1 MMVIDEKWNISHFQ
15 FQLFLFWLHHLHN
28 HQLEEAAGQNPK
40 RNLIQMGHGRFRR
53 DWKSVIPSLIFSYGT
68 WTKLK
73 QNSHFGPIV
82 DFETDSLPFN
92 KDLMNFSPSLVIQ
105 RIQRLS
111 TCSESYHTTL
121 KEKLHF
127 FSPHLFIFVSTHVHN
142 VYTYIFKNQLIKH

>member
-1 MMVIDEKWNISHFQ
+1 MEGLEETGN
-15 FQLFLFWLHHLHN
+15 QLFLHL
-28 HQLEEAAGQNPK
+28 
-40 RNLIQMGHGRFRR
+40 
-53 DWKSVIPSLIFSYGT
+53 FSYGT

-127 FSPHLFIFVSTHVHN
+127 FSPHLFIFVHMYTMYTHTFLKIN
-142 VYTYIFKNQLIKH
+142 

>member
-1 MMVIDEKWNISHFQ
+1 MKSEILVSFSFSYLCSDCIISIIWLIISLRKLLVQIQSRTWFRCVMEGLEETGN
-15 FQLFLFWLHHLHN
+15 QLFLHL
-28 HQLEEAAGQNPK
+28 
-40 RNLIQMGHGRFRR
+40 
-53 DWKSVIPSLIFSYGT
+53 FSYRT

-105 RIQRLS
+105 CIQRLS
-111 TCSESYHTTL
+111 TCRESYHTTL

-127 FSPHLFIFVSTHVHN
+127 FSSHLFIFVSTHVHTHTKLKSIN
-142 VYTYIFKNQLIKH
+142 